1 MGVASNVG
9 SVGFAY
15 RVSVLT
21 AASSRLKEGA
31 AFFIRDLLALLPGK
45 AGLPPP
51 PPWPHH
57 ILTPLITVRQ
67 TWRPSFSQRPS
78 LVRKLCVFPK
88 VVMCNVLVT
97 VWKKAS
103 SGVLMALR
111 EMTLLIGSP

>member
-1 MGVASNVG
+1 MMPLPLSSPAESQKPFEQGKALGVASNVG

-57 ILTPLITVRQ
+57 TLTPLITVRQ
-67 TWRPSFSQRPS
+67 TWRPPPS
-78 LVRKLCVFPK
+78 PRDQG
-88 VVMCNVLVT
+88 
-97 VWKKAS
+97 W
-103 SGVLMALR
+103 
-111 EMTLLIGSP
+111 

>member
-1 MGVASNVG
+1 MMPLPLSSPAESQKPFEQGKALGVASNVG

-57 ILTPLITVRQ
+57 TLTPLITVRQ
-67 TWRPSFSQRPS
+67 TWRPPFSQRPR
-78 LVRKLCVFPK
+78 LVKGSFVYSPK
-88 VVMCNVLVT
+88 
-97 VWKKAS
+97 
-103 SGVLMALR
+103 
-111 EMTLLIGSP
+111 